1 MSWLPALGIVG
12 VLSAL
17 LGVSAWLLLGRLIVS
32 KMLDPRGHVSPDTE
46 TPEDRGFA
54 TERFWIPVD
63 AEHRLHAW
71 IIRPDGEG
79 PFPCIVMVHGFQSH
93 KDCLWSFPDEP
104 GYQGSMMDQGAQ
116 SLCVAG
122 FAIVAIDLRNHGQSD
137 RHGQITLGQDEA
149 DDVIAAIRFMQ
160 NEANHLRID
169 ATRIGLRGESMGAVT
184 CLIAAARFGD
194 AEQESLQPTTTVPN
208 ILALWCDSPFA
219 DASRVVG
226 DFMAQAGISARLA
239 PAVRFWLN
247 RVTGR
252 DLRLSS
258 PIRHAHRIRCRVFIV
273 HSEDDRLIGINHFE
287 QLASLDWKVPP
298 ELWRLAGHGHNRLWK
313 EPDYHERQIDFFKRH
328 LNNKPTGLL
337 PAPTPITSTEAIH
350 GLN

>member
-1 MSWLPALGIVG
+1 MKEAIVPLMSTLGIAAALSVALGVC
-12 VLSAL
+12 
-17 LGVSAWLLLGRLIVS
+17 AWLLLGRLIVS
-32 KMLDPRGHVSPDTE
+32 KMLDPRGHVSPDVE
-46 TPEDRGFA
+46 RPEDRGFA

-71 IIRPDGEG
+71 IIRPEGDG
-79 PFPCIVMVHGFQSH
+79 PFPCVVMVHGFHSH

-104 GYQGSMMDQGAQ
+104 GYQGSMMDQGAE
-116 SLCVAG
+116 SLCRAG

-149 DDVIAAIRFMQ
+149 DDVIAALRFLQ
-160 NEANHLRID
+160 NEAGPLRID
-169 ATRIGLRGESMGAVT
+169 STRIGLRGESMGAVT
-184 CLIAAARFGD
+184 CLIATARLGAPDEAALR
-194 AEQESLQPTTTVPN
+194 PTTTVPN
-208 ILALWCDSPFA
+208 VRALWCDSPFA

-226 DFMAQAGISARLA
+226 DFIAHVGISPRVA

-258 PIRHAHRIRCRVFIV
+258 PIRHARRIGCPVFLV
-273 HSEDDRLIGINHFE
+273 HSEDDRLVGIHHFE
-287 QLASLDWKVPP
+287 ELASLDWKVPP

-313 EPDYHERQIDFFKRH
+313 EPDYHQRQIDFFKRH
-328 LNNKPTGLL
+328 LSDSSRSVV
-337 PAPTPITSTEAIH
+337 ATER
-350 GLN
+350 